1 MIMSNLTPMT
11 NITSEHT
18 ISRVCGNII
27 VSTIGQRRRITG
39 LTREI
44 TRFAFI
50 YYNKKKAE
58 YNHSNQNRKHS
69 YCAYSTTKKR
79 NYNQNIRV
87 KHLSFDAI
95 LLAYI
100 WTWSFFRRIFYC
112 HKFIQPT
119 NYFVNQHYNSFWSK
133 LQPP

>member
-27 VSTIGQRRRITG
+27 VSTISKRRRATR

-44 TRFAFI
+44 TRFALI
-50 YYNKKKAE
+50 YYNGIKTKH
-58 YNHSNQNRKHS
+58 NHSNQNINPS
-69 YCAYSTTKKR
+69 CCAHNTTNKR